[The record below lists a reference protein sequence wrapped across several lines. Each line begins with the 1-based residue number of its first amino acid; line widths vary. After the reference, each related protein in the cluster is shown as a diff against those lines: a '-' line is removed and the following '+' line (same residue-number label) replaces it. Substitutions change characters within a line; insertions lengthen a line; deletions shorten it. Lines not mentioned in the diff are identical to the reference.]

1 MMRNLTIDYVLDG
14 RRRGYTFTTP
24 TDGIDADSHKTI
36 WRNAMPRGQGW
47 GANGYV
53 GARSL
58 KCFALPNGEVALSDT
73 VVTDLQ
79 DEVGRSG
86 IRRTTIDLMTVGA
99 HMDELKR
106 RLAAVPP
113 SLVIRAEAR
122 LTSREW
128 QLLFRKNREAKRP
141 KSMIKPQ
148 TILAYP
154 YHNSDWR
161 FVEAC
166 ILLLATRST
175 LLTNLIEMSPKV
187 NPFADRVLSF
197 TTLAL
202 DYQEEGR
209 IVAIPLEKAREFE
222 GIPFIDIS

>member
-1 MMRNLTIDYVLDG
+1 MRQLTIDYVLDG
-14 RRRGYTFTTP
+14 RRRGYSFTSS
-24 TDGIDADSHKTI
+24 TDHFDAEALKTI

-47 GANGYV
+47 GEPIFRN
-53 GARSL
+53 ARSL
-58 KCFALPNGEVALSDT
+58 KCFPLPSGEVAFCQT
-73 VVTDLQ
+73 IITDKR

-86 IRRTTIDLMTVGA
+86 IRQTVIDVMTVG
-99 HMDELKR
+99 EYEEYIKQ
-106 RLAAVPP
+106 RLSQLPAQTT
-113 SLVIRAEAR
+113 AEAEIR
-122 LTSREW
+122 LNSRDW

-141 KSMIKPQ
+141 KTMIKPQ

-154 YHNSDWR
+154 YHAAAWE

-166 ILLLATRST
+166 ILLLASRQT
-175 LLTNLIEMSPKV
+175 LLTNLIEVSPRV

-202 DYQEEGR
+202 DYQDEGR
-209 IVAIPLEKAREFE
+209 IVAMPLERARACE